1 MFDVEQIHAKVAAR
15 MSGKDKDTLVNRFM
29 QENPEIML
37 ACVHWKVS
45 PSPPPQR
52 PSYTTHQKM
61 NQTEMTN
68 AKSEQIYMD
77 ATKTNF
83 KKRRSS
89 AGSSNVMRESP

>member
-1 MFDVEQIHAKVAAR
+1 MVDAKVTAR
-15 MSGKDKDTLVNRFM
+15 MSGKDRDALVNRFM

-52 PSYTTHQKM
+52 PAYTTHQMM
-61 NQTEMTN
+61 NRTEMTN

-89 AGSSNVMRESP
+89 AGSSFAMRESP